1 MPPFVCRS
9 LNLEQKREIEKK
21 PNVRIPV
28 KMISHLKKNELTKTF
43 CYTDG
48 KAGINSKD
56 TIRMF
61 RIKTSTL
68 M

>member
-1 MPPFVCRS
+1 MQIFEFGTKKRDWK
-9 LNLEQKREIEKK
+9 EAKREDTGE
-21 PNVRIPV
+21 NDLT
-28 KMISHLKKNELTKTF
+28 LKKNELTKTF